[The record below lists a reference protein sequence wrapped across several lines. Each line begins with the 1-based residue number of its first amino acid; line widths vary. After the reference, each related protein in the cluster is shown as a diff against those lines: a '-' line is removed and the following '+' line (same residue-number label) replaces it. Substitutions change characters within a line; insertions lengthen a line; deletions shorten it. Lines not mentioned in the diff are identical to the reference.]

1 MKINDISSEKTK
13 NQFSLFKKKYLEN
26 FITSLQI
33 KFMKKILQI
42 STLLLITFFYG
53 QQVSDYQYI
62 YIPEKFNDQ
71 DVNKYGLN
79 DLLQLKLKQKKF
91 TVITESKENWPE
103 ELLQNPCQILTA
115 DLLNTSNMFKNKL
128 KVEFKNCDNKT
139 IGSVDGTSS
148 IKEFEPGMREALEVA
163 AKKIPASAPVE
174 KSMTL
179 QKEEPKSE
187 IPETK
192 KENLNVVPETKKAQ
206 IVPAPKTEATAS
218 QKAEVYS
225 NGSLTLTKIFLTNG
239 EFILVNPNNSVPYA
253 TFKPSTKKEVYRVQV
268 GNGASTLGYLEDGK
282 IVVELADS
290 DGSFRKEIFERK

>member
-1 MKINDISSEKTK
+1 
-13 NQFSLFKKKYLEN
+13 
-26 FITSLQI
+26 
-33 KFMKKILQI
+33 MKKILQI

-91 TVITESKENWPE
+91 TVITESKENWPA

-139 IGSVDGTSS
+139 IGSVDGISS
-148 IKEFEPGMREALEVA
+148 IKEFEPGMREALEVV
-163 AKKIPASAPVE
+163 AKQIPMSAPVE
-174 KSMTL
+174 KSITL
-179 QKEEPKSE
+179 KKEEATNQVE
-187 IPETK
+187 IVK
-192 KENLNVVPETKKAQ
+192 KDSPLVAETKKAQ

-218 QKAEVYS
+218 QKAEVYN
-225 NGSLTLTKIFLTNG
+225 NGSLTLNRIFLANG

-253 TFKPSTKKEVYRVQV
+253 TFKPSTKKEVYRVQL
-268 GNGASTLGYLEDGK
+268 GNGTSTLGYLEDGK
-282 IVVELADS
+282 IVVELANS
-290 DGSFRKEIFERK
+290 DGSFRKEIFTKK

>member
-1 MKINDISSEKTK
+1 MKINAISFEKTK
-13 NQFSLFKKKYLEN
+13 NQFKLFRKNYLEN

-42 STLLLITFFYG
+42 SALLLITFFYG

-91 TVITESKENWPE
+91 TVITESKENWPA

-139 IGSVDGTSS
+139 IGSVDGISS

-163 AKKIPASAPVE
+163 AKKIQASAPVE
-174 KSMTL
+174 KLMTL
-179 QKEEPKSE
+179 KKEETPNQVE
-187 IPETK
+187 IVKKDSPVVAETK
-192 KENLNVVPETKKAQ
+192 KVQ
-206 IVPAPKTEATAS
+206 IVPAPKTEVPAS

-253 TFKPSTKKEVYRVQV
+253 TFKPSTKKEVYRVKLDD
-268 GNGASTLGYLEDGK
+268 GTSTLGYLEDGK

>member
-1 MKINDISSEKTK
+1 MKIADISSEKTK
-13 NQFSLFKKKYLEN
+13 NQFKLFKKNYLEN

-139 IGSVDGTSS
+139 IGLVDGISS

-163 AKKIPASAPVE
+163 AKKIPMSAPVE

-179 QKEEPKSE
+179 QKEETPNQVE
-187 IPETK
+187 IVK
-192 KENLNVVPETKKAQ
+192 KDSPVVAETKKAQ
-206 IVPAPKTEATAS
+206 VVPAPKTEATAS
-218 QKAEVYS
+218 QKAEFYS
-225 NGSLTLTKIFLTNG
+225 NGSLTLTKILLTNG

-253 TFKPSTKKEVYRVQV
+253 TFKPSTKKEVYRVQL
-268 GNGASTLGYLEDGK
+268 GNGTSTVGYLEDGN

-290 DGSFRKEIFERK
+290 DGSFRKEIFTRK

>member
-1 MKINDISSEKTK
+1 MKINAISSEKTK
-13 NQFSLFKKKYLEN
+13 NLFKLFRKNYLEN

-91 TVITESKENWPE
+91 TVITESKENWPA

-139 IGSVDGTSS
+139 IASVDGISS

-163 AKKIPASAPVE
+163 AKKIPVSTPVE

-179 QKEEPKSE
+179 QKEETPNQVE
-187 IPETK
+187 IVK
-192 KENLNVVPETKKAQ
+192 KDSPVVAETKKAQ
-206 IVPAPKTEATAS
+206 VVPAPKTEATAS

-225 NGSLTLTKIFLTNG
+225 NGSLTLTKILLTNG

-253 TFKPSTKKEVYRVQV
+253 TFKPSTKKEVYRVQL
-268 GNGASTLGYLEDGK
+268 GNGASTLGYLEDGN

-290 DGSFRKEIFERK
+290 DGSFRKEIFTIR

>member
-1 MKINDISSEKTK
+1 MKINAISSEKTK
-13 NQFSLFKKKYLEN
+13 NLFKLFRKNYLEN

-91 TVITESKENWPE
+91 TVITESKENWPA

-139 IGSVDGTSS
+139 IASVDGISS

-163 AKKIPASAPVE
+163 AKKIPVSTPVE

-179 QKEEPKSE
+179 KKEETTNQVE
-187 IPETK
+187 VVK
-192 KENLNVVPETKKAQ
+192 KDSPVVAETKKAQ
-206 IVPAPKTEATAS
+206 VVPAPKTEATAS

-225 NGSLTLTKIFLTNG
+225 NSSLTLTKILLTNG

-253 TFKPSTKKEVYRVQV
+253 TFKPSTKKEVYRVQL
-268 GNGASTLGYLEDGK
+268 GNGPSTLGYLEDGK
-282 IVVELADS
+282 IVVELANS
-290 DGSFRKEIFERK
+290 DGSFRKEIFTKK

>member
-1 MKINDISSEKTK
+1 MKINAISSEKTK
-13 NQFSLFKKKYLEN
+13 NQFKLFKKNYLEN

-42 STLLLITFFYG
+42 SALLLITFFYG

-91 TVITESKENWPE
+91 TVITESKENWPA
-103 ELLQNPCQILTA
+103 ELLQNPCQVLTA

-139 IGSVDGTSS
+139 IGSVDGISS

-163 AKKIPASAPVE
+163 AKQIPVSTPVE

-179 QKEEPKSE
+179 KKEETPNQVE
-187 IPETK
+187 IVK
-192 KENLNVVPETKKAQ
+192 KDSPVVAETKKAQ

-225 NGSLTLTKIFLTNG
+225 NGSLTLTKIFLTNE
-239 EFILVNPNNSVPYA
+239 EFILVNPNNSIPYA
-253 TFKPSTKKEVYRVQV
+253 TFKPSTKKEVYRVQL
-268 GNGASTLGYLEDGK
+268 GNGTSTLGYLEDGK
-282 IVVELADS
+282 IVIELANS
-290 DGSFRKEIFERK
+290 DGSFRKEIFTIR

>member
-1 MKINDISSEKTK
+1 
-13 NQFSLFKKKYLEN
+13 
-26 FITSLQI
+26 
-33 KFMKKILQI
+33 MKKILQI
-42 STLLLITFFYG
+42 LTLLLITFFYG

-91 TVITESKENWPE
+91 TVITESKEKWPA

-139 IGSVDGTSS
+139 IGSVDGISS

-163 AKKIPASAPVE
+163 AKKIPVSAPVE
-174 KSMTL
+174 KSKTL
-179 QKEEPKSE
+179 KKEETANQVE
-187 IPETK
+187 IVK
-192 KENLNVVPETKKAQ
+192 KDSPVVAETKKAQ

-253 TFKPSTKKEVYRVQV
+253 TFKPSTKKEVYRVQL

>member
-1 MKINDISSEKTK
+1 MKINAISSEKTK
-13 NQFSLFKKKYLEN
+13 NQFSLFKRNYLEN

-42 STLLLITFFYG
+42 LTLLLITFFYG

-91 TVITESKENWPE
+91 TVITESKENWPA

-139 IGSVDGTSS
+139 IGSVDGISS
-148 IKEFEPGMREALEVA
+148 IKEFEPGMREALEVV
-163 AKKIPASAPVE
+163 AKQIPASAPVE

-179 QKEEPKSE
+179 KKEETPNQVE
-187 IPETK
+187 IVK
-192 KENLNVVPETKKAQ
+192 KDSPVVAETKKAQ
-206 IVPAPKTEATAS
+206 IVPASKTEATAS

-225 NGSLTLTKIFLTNG
+225 NGSLTLNRIFLANG
-239 EFILVNPNNSVPYA
+239 EFILVNPNNSIPYA
-253 TFKPSTKKEVYRVQV
+253 TFKPSTKKEVYRVQL
-268 GNGASTLGYLEDGK
+268 GNGTSTLGYLEDGN
-282 IVVELADS
+282 IVVELANS
-290 DGSFRKEIFERK
+290 DGSFRKEIFTIK

>member
-1 MKINDISSEKTK
+1 MKIADISSEKTK
-13 NQFSLFKKKYLEN
+13 NQFKLFKKNYLEN

-139 IGSVDGTSS
+139 IGLVDGISS

-163 AKKIPASAPVE
+163 AKKIPMSAPVE

-179 QKEEPKSE
+179 QKEETPNQVE
-187 IPETK
+187 IVK
-192 KENLNVVPETKKAQ
+192 KDSPVVAETKKAQ
-206 IVPAPKTEATAS
+206 VVPAPKTEATAS
-218 QKAEVYS
+218 QKAEIYS
-225 NGSLTLTKIFLTNG
+225 NGSLALNRIFLANG

-253 TFKPSTKKEVYRVQV
+253 TFKPSTKKEVYRVQL

-282 IVVELADS
+282 IVVELANS
-290 DGSFRKEIFERK
+290 DGSFRKEIFTIK

>member
-1 MKINDISSEKTK
+1 MKINAISPEKTK
-13 NQFSLFKKKYLEN
+13 NQFKFFKKNYLEN

-42 STLLLITFFYG
+42 SALLLITFFYG

-91 TVITESKENWPE
+91 TVITESKENWPA

-128 KVEFKNCDNKT
+128 KVEFKNCNNKT
-139 IGSVDGTSS
+139 IGSVDGISS

-174 KSMTL
+174 KSITL
-179 QKEEPKSE
+179 QKEETPNQVE
-187 IPETK
+187 IVK
-192 KENLNVVPETKKAQ
+192 KDSPVVAETKKAQ
-206 IVPAPKTEATAS
+206 VVPAPKTEATAS

-225 NGSLTLTKIFLTNG
+225 NGSLTLTKILLTNG

-253 TFKPSTKKEVYRVQV
+253 TFKPSTKKEVYRVQLE
-268 GNGASTLGYLEDGK
+268 NGTSTLGYLEDGK
-282 IVVELADS
+282 IVVELDNS
-290 DGSFRKEIFERK
+290 DGSFRKEIFTRK

>member
-91 TVITESKENWPE
+91 TVITESKENWPA

-139 IGSVDGTSS
+139 IGSVDGISS
-148 IKEFEPGMREALEVA
+148 IKEFEPGMREALEVV
-163 AKKIPASAPVE
+163 AKQIPMSAPVE

-179 QKEEPKSE
+179 KKEETPNQVVAV
-187 IPETK
+187 K
-192 KENLNVVPETKKAQ
+192 KDSPVVAETKKAQ

-218 QKAEVYS
+218 QKAEIYS

-239 EFILVNPNNSVPYA
+239 DFILVNPNNSVPYA
-253 TFKPSTKKEVYRVQV
+253 TFKPSTKKEVYRVQL
-268 GNGASTLGYLEDGK
+268 GNGASTLGYLEDGT

-290 DGSFRKEIFERK
+290 DGSFRKEIFTIK

>member
-1 MKINDISSEKTK
+1 MKINAISSEKTK
-13 NQFSLFKKKYLEN
+13 NQFKLFKKNYLEN

-91 TVITESKENWPE
+91 TVITESKENWPA

-139 IGSVDGTSS
+139 IGSVDGISS

-163 AKKIPASAPVE
+163 AKKIPMSAPVE

-179 QKEEPKSE
+179 QKEETPNQVE
-187 IPETK
+187 IVK
-192 KENLNVVPETKKAQ
+192 KDSPVVAETKKAQ
-206 IVPAPKTEATAS
+206 VVPAPKTEATAS
-218 QKAEVYS
+218 QKAEFYS
-225 NGSLTLTKIFLTNG
+225 NGSLTLTKILLTNG

-253 TFKPSTKKEVYRVQV
+253 TFKPSTKKEVYRVQL
-268 GNGASTLGYLEDGK
+268 GNGTSTVGYLEDGN

-290 DGSFRKEIFERK
+290 DGSFRKEIFTRK

>member
-1 MKINDISSEKTK
+1 MKIGDISSEKTK
-13 NQFSLFKKKYLEN
+13 NQFKFFKKNYLEN

-91 TVITESKENWPE
+91 KVITESKENWPA

-139 IGSVDGTSS
+139 IASVDGISS

-179 QKEEPKSE
+179 QKEETPNQVE
-187 IPETK
+187 IVK
-192 KENLNVVPETKKAQ
+192 KDSPVVAETKKAQ

-225 NGSLTLTKIFLTNG
+225 NGSLILTKIFLTNG

-253 TFKPSTKKEVYRVQV
+253 TFKPSTKKEVYRVKLDD
-268 GNGASTLGYLEDGK
+268 GSSTLGYLEDGN

-290 DGSFRKEIFERK
+290 DGSFRKEIFTIK

>member
-13 NQFSLFKKKYLEN
+13 NQFKLFRKNYLEN

-62 YIPEKFNDQ
+62 YITEKFNDQ
-71 DVNKYGLN
+71 EVNKYGLN

-91 TVITESKENWPE
+91 TVITESKENWPA

-139 IGSVDGTSS
+139 IGSVDGISS
-148 IKEFEPGMREALEVA
+148 IKEFEPGMQEALEVA
-163 AKKIPASAPVE
+163 GKKIPVSAPVE
-174 KSMTL
+174 KSITL
-179 QKEEPKSE
+179 KKEETPNQVE
-187 IPETK
+187 ILK
-192 KENLNVVPETKKAQ
+192 KDSPVVAETKKAQ

-253 TFKPSTKKEVYRVQV
+253 TFKPSTKKEVYRVKLDD
-268 GNGASTLGYLEDGK
+268 GTSTLGYLEDGN

-290 DGSFRKEIFERK
+290 DGSFRKEIFTIR

>member
-1 MKINDISSEKTK
+1 MKINSISPEKTK
-13 NQFSLFKKKYLEN
+13 NQFKFFKKNYLEN

-91 TVITESKENWPE
+91 TVITESKEKWPA

-139 IGSVDGTSS
+139 IGSVDGISS

-163 AKKIPASAPVE
+163 AKKIPVSAPVE
-174 KSMTL
+174 KSKTL
-179 QKEEPKSE
+179 KKEETANQVE
-187 IPETK
+187 IVK
-192 KENLNVVPETKKAQ
+192 KDSPVVAETKKAQ

-253 TFKPSTKKEVYRVQV
+253 TFKPSTKKEVYRVQL

>member
-1 MKINDISSEKTK
+1 MDIILEDMNEEHIELIKMALDNAMGHTTFDLTSKYDRLKDIRESLSDFSASLMTDDEVEQIN
-13 NQFSLFKKKYLEN
+13 
-26 FITSLQI
+26 
-33 KFMKKILQI
+33 
-42 STLLLITFFYG
+42 
-53 QQVSDYQYI
+53 
-62 YIPEKFNDQ
+62 Q

-91 TVITESKENWPE
+91 TVITESKENWPA

-139 IGSVDGTSS
+139 IGSVDGISS

-163 AKKIPASAPVE
+163 AKQIPMSAPVE
-174 KSMTL
+174 KSITL
-179 QKEEPKSE
+179 KKEETPNQVE
-187 IPETK
+187 IVK
-192 KENLNVVPETKKAQ
+192 KYSPLVAETKKAQ

-253 TFKPSTKKEVYRVQV
+253 TFKPSTKKEVYRVKLDD
-268 GNGASTLGYLEDGK
+268 GTSTLGYLEDGN
-282 IVVELADS
+282 IVVELANS
-290 DGSFRKEIFERK
+290 DGSFRKEIFTIK

>member
-1 MKINDISSEKTK
+1 
-13 NQFSLFKKKYLEN
+13 
-26 FITSLQI
+26 
-33 KFMKKILQI
+33 MKKILQI

-91 TVITESKENWPE
+91 TVITESKENWPA

-115 DLLNTSNMFKNKL
+115 DLLNISNMFKNKL

-139 IGSVDGTSS
+139 IGSVDGISS

-163 AKKIPASAPVE
+163 AKQIPMSAPVE

-179 QKEEPKSE
+179 QKEETPNQVE
-187 IPETK
+187 IVK
-192 KENLNVVPETKKAQ
+192 KDSPVVAETKKAQ
-206 IVPAPKTEATAS
+206 VVPAPKTEATAS

-239 EFILVNPNNSVPYA
+239 EFILVNLNNSVPYA
-253 TFKPSTKKEVYRVQV
+253 TFKPSTKKEVYRVKLDD
-268 GNGASTLGYLEDGK
+268 GTSTLGYLEDGT
-282 IVVELADS
+282 IVVELANS
-290 DGSFRKEIFERK
+290 DGSFRKEIFTRK

>member
-1 MKINDISSEKTK
+1 MKIADISSEKTK
-13 NQFSLFKKKYLEN
+13 NQFKLFKKNYLEN

-139 IGSVDGTSS
+139 IGLVDGISS

-163 AKKIPASAPVE
+163 AKKIPMSAPVE

-179 QKEEPKSE
+179 QKEETPNQVE
-187 IPETK
+187 IVK
-192 KENLNVVPETKKAQ
+192 KDSPVVAETKKAQ
-206 IVPAPKTEATAS
+206 VVPAPKTEATAS
-218 QKAEVYS
+218 QKAEFYS

-239 EFILVNPNNSVPYA
+239 DFILVNPNNSVPYA
-253 TFKPSTKKEVYRVQV
+253 TFKPSTKKEVYRVQL
-268 GNGASTLGYLEDGK
+268 GNGASTLGYLEDGT

-290 DGSFRKEIFERK
+290 DGSFRKEIFTIK